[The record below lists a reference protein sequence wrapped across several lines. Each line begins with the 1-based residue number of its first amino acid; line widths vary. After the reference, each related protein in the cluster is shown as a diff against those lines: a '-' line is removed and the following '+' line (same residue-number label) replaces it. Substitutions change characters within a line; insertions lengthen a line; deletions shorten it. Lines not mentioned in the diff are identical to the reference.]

1 MSMCRSKEALEAIK
15 AMDDVMITP
24 AQAAPAIGCDPH
36 WIRIMA
42 RTRPDQLGFPVVIM
56 RSRTKIP
63 RLPFIRFVEGGA
75 SA

>member
-1 MSMCRSKEALEAIK
+1 MCKTKEALEAIK
-15 AMDDVMITP
+15 AMDDVTITP

-42 RTRPDQLGFPVVIM
+42 REHPEKLGFPVIIL

-63 RLPFIRFVEGGA
+63 RLPFIRYIEGTA
-75 SA
+75 

>member
-1 MSMCRSKEALEAIK
+1 MCKSKEALEAIK
-15 AMDDVMITP
+15 AMDSVTITP

-42 RTRPDQLGFPVVIM
+42 RTQPEGLGFPVIVM

-63 RLPFIRFVEGGA
+63 RLPFIRYVEGMA
-75 SA
+75 